1 MEKIIRFGISV
12 IDFDPEGRRRPVDR
26 SGVHAVRGDRRY
38 VFFCGER
45 SVRKRSERLRTEVSI
60 NRFDR
65 RRRLL
70 VRGVTMRIRG
80 LRTVRMQNACV
91 RPQRGFRFRRT
102 CISPRPAFR
111 RVAVCLTGWLF
122 CRHYPT
128 MPPDP
133 SEIGSGAKLRVSMN
147 VRCRSRGFPEFRSN
161 RIRRA
166 SGKRRPPFWSGLRF
180 GSVGTEALEP
190 IHSRNII
197 KLQITDNHTQ
207 FGIHSKSKSF

>member
-70 VRGVTMRIRG
+70 VRGVTMR
-80 LRTVRMQNACV
+80 MQNACV

-111 RVAVCLTGWLF
+111 RVAVL
-122 CRHYPT
+122 P
-128 MPPDP
+128 
-133 SEIGSGAKLRVSMN
+133 
-147 VRCRSRGFPEFRSN
+147 
-161 RIRRA
+161 
-166 SGKRRPPFWSGLRF
+166 
-180 GSVGTEALEP
+180 
-190 IHSRNII
+190 
-197 KLQITDNHTQ
+197 
-207 FGIHSKSKSF
+207 

>member
-12 IDFDPEGRRRPVDR
+12 IDFDPEGRRRPVDW

-180 GSVGTEALEP
+180 GSVGTEGFEP
-190 IHSRNII
+190 PT
-197 KLQITDNHTQ
+197 LCL
-207 FGIHSKSKSF
+207 

>member
-12 IDFDPEGRRRPVDR
+12 IDFDPEGRRRPVDL
-26 SGVHAVRGDRRY
+26 SGVHAVRWDRRY
-38 VFFCGER
+38 VFFCRER

-128 MPPDP
+128 MPPDL
-133 SEIGSGAKLRVSMN
+133 SEIGSGATGSAGHSEN
-147 VRCRSRGFPEFRSN
+147 EDHSQRG
-161 RIRRA
+161 
-166 SGKRRPPFWSGLRF
+166 GLRF
-180 GSVGTEALEP
+180 GSVGAEGFEP
-190 IHSRNII
+190 PT
-197 KLQITDNHTQ
+197 LCL
-207 FGIHSKSKSF
+207 

>member
-180 GSVGTEALEP
+180 GSVGAEGFEP
-190 IHSRNII
+190 PT
-197 KLQITDNHTQ
+197 LCL
-207 FGIHSKSKSF
+207 

>member
-147 VRCRSRGFPEFRSN
+147 IRCRSRGFPEFRSN
-161 RIRRA
+161 TGFA
-166 SGKRRPPFWSGLRF
+166 GHPENEDHPFGSGLRF
-180 GSVGTEALEP
+180 GSVGAEALEL
-190 IHSRNII
+190 ILSQNII
-197 KLQITDNHTQ
+197 KLQTTDNQ
-207 FGIHSKSKSF
+207 V

>member
-1 MEKIIRFGISV
+1 MPDTEKIIRFGISV

-26 SGVHAVRGDRRY
+26 SGVHAVRWDRRY

-161 RIRRA
+161 TGFA
-166 SGKRRPPFWSGLRF
+166 GHSENEDHPFWSGLRF
-180 GSVGTEALEP
+180 GSVGAEGFEP
-190 IHSRNII
+190 PT
-197 KLQITDNHTQ
+197 LCL
-207 FGIHSKSKSF
+207 